1 MENTHP
7 NIASLSSKTL
17 VAIDIGSNSFHLMA
31 VKADQQPFRTLVRL
45 GEKVQ
50 LAAGMIDGELS
61 SQSIARGLLCL
72 QRFKHCIDELADQC
86 VLRVVATHAL
96 RLASNRQ
103 AFIEPVEQLLGCPVE
118 VIGGLEEAR
127 LVYLGVAHSEP
138 CSEPRLVIDVGGG
151 STELIVG
158 RHFEAQVL
166 SSLQLG
172 CVSYL
177 QFFANGE
184 ISPGHFQRAYDQ
196 ACGELAGV
204 LSRYRGQWQ
213 HCVGCSGILL
223 AVEQV
228 LIKAGLSQG
237 GIERAAL
244 HQLKALLFEFDT
256 IEAVRFHG
264 LIESRRQI
272 FASGLVITIAL
283 FDALQIERMQLSNA
297 ALRDGVL
304 YELINVDGGHEQIF

>member
-1 MENTHP
+1 MDNTPP
-7 NIASLSSKTL
+7 NILSLPSKTL
-17 VAIDIGSNSFHLMA
+17 VAIDIGSNSFHMMA
-31 VKADQQPFRTLVRL
+31 AKPGQQPLRALAQL

-50 LAAGMIDGELS
+50 LAAGMSDGELS
-61 SQSIARGLLCL
+61 SQSITRGLLCL
-72 QRFKHCIDELADQC
+72 RRFKHYIDELADEC
-86 VLRVVATHAL
+86 VLRVVATNAL
-96 RLASNRQ
+96 RVASNRQ
-103 AFIEPVEQLLGCPVE
+103 AFIEPAEQLLGCPVE
-118 VIGGLEEAR
+118 VISGLEEAR
-127 LVYLGVAHSEP
+127 LVYLGVAHTEP
-138 CSEPRLVIDVGGG
+138 CGEPRLVIDVGGG

-158 RHFEAQVL
+158 RHFEAQLL

-184 ISPGHFQRAYDQ
+184 ITPGHFQLAYDQ

-204 LSRYRGQWQ
+204 LDRYRGQWQ
-213 HCVGCSGILL
+213 YCVGCSGILL

-228 LIKAGLSQG
+228 LMSAGLSQG
-237 GIERAAL
+237 GIERVAL
-244 HQLKALLFEFDT
+244 YQLKALLFEFDT

-283 FDALQIERMQLSNA
+283 FDALQIERMELSNA

-304 YELINVDGGHEQIF
+304 YELIKQSGW